1 MEFEEVKCL
10 IRARVELSAFDPLRK
25 VYLYTDASYDGGFGY
40 ILVQYD
46 EHNNLKIIQCG
57 STGIKPE
64 QCNYSVCE
72 LDKYSW
78 YLAGGKPFTIYTDN
92 RALSRLENINIEK
105 VKNSHVMH
113 ILEDLLGY
121 NFVVKHVCTG
131 MNRLADFFSK
141 NPCQGTEAP
150 FYPRLIKPTLF
161 TNSSTVN
168 RVHGGEVVDMTILHM
183 AEMG

>member
-1 MEFEEVKCL
+1 MW
-10 IRARVELSAFDPLRK
+10 I
-25 VYLYTDASYDGGFGY
+25 
-40 ILVQYD
+40 
-46 EHNNLKIIQCG
+46 N
-57 STGIKPE
+57 GIKPE

-121 NFVVKHVCTG
+121 NFVVKHVSARRTVWQTSFLEIIA
-131 MNRLADFFSK
+131 REL
-141 NPCQGTEAP
+141 
-150 FYPRLIKPTLF
+150 KPH
-161 TNSSTVN
+161 SIQ
-168 RVHGGEVVDMTILHM
+168 D
-183 AEMG
+183 